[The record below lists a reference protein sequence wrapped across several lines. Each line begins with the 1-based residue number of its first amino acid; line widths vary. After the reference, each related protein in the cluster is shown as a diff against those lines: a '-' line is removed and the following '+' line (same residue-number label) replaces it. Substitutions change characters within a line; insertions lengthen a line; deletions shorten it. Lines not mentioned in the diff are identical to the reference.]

1 MDIGFIGIGQMGQHM
16 SRHILEAGYKLT
28 VCDLNKEAAAQLIE
42 SGAKWADTP
51 KEMATSCRVV
61 ITCLPTPQSVE
72 QVVYGTNGL
81 KSGWKSGDI
90 YMDMSTNA
98 PSLLR
103 RIAEDART
111 MGVSVLDAPM
121 SGGAIGAEKGTL
133 AIMVGG
139 DSASLEKVRKILE
152 CIGKSIF
159 YVGDA
164 GCGNVAKLVN
174 NMISLAC
181 TTINAEGF
189 VLGTKAG
196 IAPQVLWEIV
206 KASTGNNW
214 SLQQYPD
221 GVFKGNFEPGFRLS
235 LAYKDIGL
243 ALDLGK
249 EYSIPLPVG
258 TAVREEISEAIS
270 AGFID
275 KNISSVII
283 PLENAAKIKVRSSK

>member
-1 MDIGFIGIGQMGQHM
+1 MDIGFIGIGQMGKHM

-28 VCDLNKEAAAQLIE
+28 ICDLNKEAATQLVE
-42 SGAKWADTP
+42 RGAKWADTP
-51 KEMATSCRVV
+51 KEMAASCRVV

-90 YMDMSTNA
+90 YVDMSTNA

-103 RIAEDART
+103 RIAEDARS

-121 SGGAIGAEKGTL
+121 SGGTMGAEKGTL

-139 DSASLEKVRKILE
+139 DSASLEKIRKILE
-152 CIGKSIF
+152 CMGKSIF
-159 YVGDA
+159 YVGDV

-196 IAPQVLWEIV
+196 IDPRVLWEIV

-258 TAVREEISEAIS
+258 TAVKQELNEAIS

-283 PLENAAKIKVRSSK
+283 PLENAAKIKVRSSG